1 MRRKSEMQFIFARRG
16 NSLKISLAKLRQNT
30 INALMKSLEG
40 KNVLVIGG
48 GSGMGAATALLL
60 CNNGAKVAVA
70 GRTIESLQSTEALNQ
85 EEGYMFCKT
94 ADVANRQSLEELFA
108 WFDDEL
114 GHLDIL
120 VNAAGINIPQREMSQ
135 LSGDDWDN
143 VLKTNLTGAF
153 DSLRLA
159 LDRMRSRRDGLIVMI
174 NSISG
179 KRSNPLGGVAY
190 NASKFGMTALGAC
203 VSEEERENGVRIT
216 NLFPGEVNTPILDK
230 RPTPPPAE
238 HRSKILQPEDIA
250 QAILLLAQ
258 LPPRAHVPELIIKPT
273 IQSYL

>member
-1 MRRKSEMQFIFARRG
+1 ME
-16 NSLKISLAKLRQNT
+16 SLK
-30 INALMKSLEG
+30 G
-40 KNVLVIGG
+40 KNALVIGG

-60 CNNGAKVAVA
+60 AENGAQVAIS
-70 GRTIESLQSTEALNQ
+70 GRREQSLHEVSSKNGDAPPLLI
-85 EEGYMFCKT
+85 KS
-94 ADVANRQSLEELFA
+94 ADIADRESLEELFA
-108 WFDDEL
+108 WFDKEL
-114 GHLDIL
+114 GQLDIL
-120 VNAAGINIPQREMSQ
+120 VNAAGINVPQREMSQ
-135 LSGDDWDN
+135 LSGKDWDD

-159 LDRMRSRRDGLIVMI
+159 LERMRPRRDGLIVMI
-174 NSISG
+174 NSVSG

-203 VSEEERENGVRIT
+203 VSEEERENGIRIT

-230 RPTPPPAE
+230 RPTPPAAE
-238 HRSKILQPEDIA
+238 HRAKILQPEDIA

>member
-1 MRRKSEMQFIFARRG
+1 VGLQIFC
-16 NSLKISLAKLRQNT
+16 LANIGQNT
-30 INALMKSLEG
+30 INVQMKSLEG
-40 KNVLVIGG
+40 KNILVIGG
-48 GSGMGAATALLL
+48 GSGMGAATALLF
-60 CNNGAKVAVA
+60 CEHGAKVAIA
-70 GRTIESLQSTEALNQ
+70 GRKIDSLRETEGLSQ
-85 EEGYMFCKT
+85 EEQSLSCKT
-94 ADVANRQSLEELFA
+94 ADVGNRQSLEELFA
-108 WFDDEL
+108 WFDKEL
-114 GHLDIL
+114 GQLDIL
-120 VNAAGINIPQREMSQ
+120 INAAGINIPQREMSQ
-135 LSGDDWDN
+135 LSGEDWDN

-159 LDRMRSRRDGLIVMI
+159 LERMRPRRDGLIVMI

-203 VSEEERENGVRIT
+203 VSEEEREHGVRIT

-238 HRSKILQPEDIA
+238 HRAKILQPEDIA
-250 QAILLLAQ
+250 QAIILLAQ